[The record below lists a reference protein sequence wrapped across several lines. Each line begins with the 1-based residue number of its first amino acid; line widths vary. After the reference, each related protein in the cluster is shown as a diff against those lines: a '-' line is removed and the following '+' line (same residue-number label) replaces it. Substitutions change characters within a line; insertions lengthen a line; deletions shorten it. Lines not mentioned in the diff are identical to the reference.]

1 MAGDEADLVADLET
15 VGGARDAEPSMLVGG
30 ALGGG
35 GGFVADE
42 RGTRVEGERLE
53 AGIDDRGPRPGGSS
67 PPRNRRARLEGLGR
81 DAVAVEVAA
90 VIGGEVLNVRF
101 RTSVDIPSAAPL
113 NPAATLRRPFAG
125 IVLAF
130 PVSRV
135 EDLPEPSSSNHG
147 NRPLCLTH
155 AGRIGS
161 LLRNTRMDER

>member
-1 MAGDEADLVADLET
+1 MHMATSRRLADRGGDLRDLLVAVRARVSGIGDQRRAPADLDRIT
-15 VGGARDAEPSMLVGG
+15 VRSAV
-30 ALGGG
+30 LGR
-35 GGFVADE
+35 AAHH
-42 RGTRVEGERLE
+42 R
-53 AGIDDRGPRPGGSS
+53 RPHEK
-67 PPRNRRARLEGLGR
+67 ARLECLGR
-81 DAVAVEVAA
+81 GAVAVEIAA
-90 VIGGEVLNVRF
+90 VIGGEVLNVQF
-101 RTSVDIPSAAPL
+101 RTSVDIPSVAPL

-161 LLRNTRMDER
+161 LIRNTRMDKR